1 MTLTEIQTR
10 ITDAKDSPHMLA
22 DLRMELSAEFT
33 KRTVALNE
41 ILMTKPAI
49 WNALRLDLKSDTATE
64 RIWQAT
70 PDGLQETTLRHEL
83 KALEKV
89 MSAVRGLLE
98 VFNSEARNLM

>member
-1 MTLTEIQTR
+1 MTLSDIQQK
-10 ITDAKDSPHMLA
+10 ITDAKNSPHMLA

-41 ILMTKPAI
+41 ILMRKPAI
-49 WNALRLDLKSDTATE
+49 WNVLRAEAKSDTSAE
-64 RIWQAT
+64 RAYQAT

>member
-1 MTLTEIQTR
+1 MTLTDINTKLQ
-10 ITDAKDSPHMLA
+10 DAKDSPHMLA

-41 ILMTKPAI
+41 VLLHKPAI
-49 WNALRLDLKSDTATE
+49 WNTLREAAKSDVQAE
-64 RIWQAT
+64 RHWQAT
-70 PDGLQETTLRHEL
+70 PDGLQETTLKNEL

-98 VFNSEARNLM
+98 VFTAEARNLM